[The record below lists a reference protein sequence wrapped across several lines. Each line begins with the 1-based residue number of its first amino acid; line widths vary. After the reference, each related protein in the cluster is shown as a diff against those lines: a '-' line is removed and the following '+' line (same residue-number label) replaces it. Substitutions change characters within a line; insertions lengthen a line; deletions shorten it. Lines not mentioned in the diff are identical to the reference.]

1 MEKFNRLSFRLLSL
15 FVLIF
20 PVLSF
25 SQNLEIINRDNSNVI
40 LEKSAFGYSAIIPSS
55 GTGFVPD
62 NNNFKNPVT
71 NRDNIN
77 LLNWVLKFTAPG
89 KVFKDVSFANPATGY
104 IVTELGA
111 VYKSTNGGDNWT
123 NVMNL
128 GFPYYWYGVCALT
141 PDTVVI
147 AGFNNQGNIH
157 SGVVRW
163 SVNGGST
170 WSGDIVLT
178 VPTNGVGW
186 LTRVHFFDQNRGVVS
201 NEFSGGIYYTTNG
214 GRDSS
219 TWHYVIVNSDLGW
232 FAGNLDADANGTIF
246 TTGIHF
252 AESTNYG
259 LNWTSGSPADGTF
272 DGGVD
277 FIDNNLMK
285 GLTGGGSISPSVT
298 GWVHRTTDGGST
310 WSARLNTFSYPIR
323 SVKYFSDTLML
334 AFGGNVNSEVG
345 GIYSSNNS
353 GSTWNLEVNTSAEMF
368 SYDYKVISPDSMD
381 IWSVGS
387 TGGSTGFTGKLY
399 KARVANVIG
408 IVGVKTNRSQIPDS
422 YKLFQNYPNPFNPS
436 TTIRY
441 QIPKSGQTNITIY
454 DILGNKVAVP
464 VNEAQNAGTYQ
475 VEWNASNLS
484 SGIYFYKLTSGFYSE
499 TKKMLLVK

>member
-1 MEKFNRLSFRLLSL
+1 MKKSYCLFACFLSFIVLL
-15 FVLIF
+15 F
-20 PVLSF
+20 PLLNY
-25 SQNLEIINRDNSNVI
+25 SQNLEIISRDNSNVI
-40 LEKSAFGYSAIIPSS
+40 LEKSVSGYSAAIPVS

-62 NNNFKNPVT
+62 NNNFKNPVV
-71 NRDNIN
+71 NGDNIN

-89 KVFKDVSFANPATGY
+89 KVFKDISFANPSTGY

-123 NVMNL
+123 NIMNL

-141 PDTVVI
+141 ADTVVI

-178 VPTNGVGW
+178 VPSNGVGW
-186 LTRVHFFDQNRGVVS
+186 LTRVHFFDQNKGIVS
-201 NEFSGGIYYTTNG
+201 NEFSGGVYYTTNG
-214 GRDSS
+214 GRDSAS
-219 TWHYVIVNSDLGW
+219 WHYVQVNSDLGW
-232 FAGNLDADANGTIF
+232 FAGNVDADVNGTIF

-252 AESTNYG
+252 AQSTNFG
-259 LNWTSGSPADGTF
+259 LNWTSGPSADGTF

-277 FIDNNLMK
+277 FMDNNLMK

-298 GWVHRTTDGGST
+298 GWIHRTTDGGST
-310 WSARLNTFSYPIR
+310 WSARLFTFSYPIR

-334 AFGGNVNSEVG
+334 AFGGNVNSEAG
-345 GIYSSNNS
+345 GIYSSSNS
-353 GSTWNLEVNTSAEMF
+353 GSNWNLEINTAAEMF

-387 TGGSTGFTGKLY
+387 TGGGTGFTGKLY
-399 KARVANVIG
+399 KARLVN
-408 IVGVKTNRSQIPDS
+408 IVGVKTNQSLIPDA
-422 YKLFQNYPNPFNPS
+422 YQLFQNYPNPFNPS

-441 QIPKSGQTNITIY
+441 QILKSGQTTLTVY
-454 DILGNKVAVP
+454 DILGNKVAVLM
-464 VNEAQNAGTYQ
+464 NGIRTAGNYQ
-475 VEWNASNLS
+475 VEWNASGSS

-499 TKKMLLVK
+499 TKKMLLIK